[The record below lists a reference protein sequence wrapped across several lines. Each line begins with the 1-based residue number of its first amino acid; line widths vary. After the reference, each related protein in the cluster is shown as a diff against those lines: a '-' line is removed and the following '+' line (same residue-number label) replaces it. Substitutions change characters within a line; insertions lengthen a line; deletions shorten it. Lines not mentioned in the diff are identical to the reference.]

1 MSDAILSAVPGVT
14 SADLVVIGAGP
25 AGLAAATEAA
35 RAGLSVVVMDEQPRP
50 GGQIYRAIETVTPR
64 REAILGADY
73 SAGRPLVE
81 SFRASGALYL
91 PGTSVWNIGTDLMI
105 DYSREGASSQI
116 RARAIL
122 AATGALER
130 PVPMPGWTLPG
141 VTTVGALQILL
152 KASGIVQA
160 DAVLVGAGPLLWLV
174 AQQMVAA
181 GTPPKAIVENV
192 PRGRMRAALKYAVP
206 ALHGRSYLIK
216 GLRLMRAVK
225 AAGVPVHA
233 HATDLRIEGE
243 GAAEAINFTAGGR
256 RHRIESGTIALHQG
270 VVPNQQVTRL
280 LRAEHLWDASQQC
293 FRPRLDSAGQTSV
306 PGLYVA
312 GDSSGISGAVSA
324 ALEGRLVALSIVE
337 ALSGQGEAA
346 RITRLRA
353 ALDRDRA
360 VRPLLETLYA
370 PAPEIVAPADGV
382 LLCRCEEVTAGAV
395 REAVRLG
402 APGPNQVKSLLRAG
416 MGPCQGRVCGLA
428 VAGVIAAAKGESP
441 SVTDYYRI
449 RPPLKPLQ
457 LLELASFAPA
467 PDVPEVITK

>member
-1 MSDAILSAVPGVT
+1 MT

-35 RAGLSVVVMDEQPRP
+35 KAGLSVVVMDEQPRP
-50 GGQIYRAIETVTPR
+50 GGQIYRAIETVTPK
-64 REAILGADY
+64 REAILGAEY

-81 SFRASGALYL
+81 SFRASRALYL

-122 AATGALER
+122 SATGALER

-181 GTPPKAIVENV
+181 GSPPKAMVENV
-192 PRGRMRAALKYAVP
+192 PRGRMRAALKYAAP
-206 ALHGRSYLIK
+206 ALRGRSYLIK
-216 GLRLMRAVK
+216 GLKLMRAVR
-225 AAGVPVHA
+225 AAGVPVYA

-243 GAAEAINFTAGGR
+243 GEGAAEAISFTAGGR
-256 RHRIESGTIALHQG
+256 SHRIESGAIALHQG

-280 LRAEHLWDASQQC
+280 LRAEHLWDASQHC
-293 FRPRLDSAGQTSV
+293 FRPKLDAAGQTTV

-312 GDSSGISGAVSA
+312 GDSAGISGAVSA
-324 ALEGRLVALSIVE
+324 ALEGRLVALSIVK
-337 ALSGQGEAA
+337 ALTGQGEEA

-382 LLCRCEEVTAGAV
+382 LLCRCEEVTAGSV

-441 SVTDYYRI
+441 SVTGYYRI

-457 LLELASFAPA
+457 LSELANFAPA